1 MLRTF
6 STRFLLLTI
15 SSAVLS
21 MAAPSLALGSI
32 PADEILRRADG
43 VRNPG
48 ETYLM
53 KVEVTSKDADKAVF
67 EVSLSGNSKTFIKTL
82 EPARDR
88 GRNLLMLGEDMWVYM
103 PNLKRSVR
111 VSLSQKLTGQAANGD
126 LSRMRWSGDYD
137 ATIESESDKSWTL
150 FLSAKRKGLTY
161 DKIRAVIEKNTFHPL
176 AAEFLTPSGKP
187 LKRATYGDFKPL
199 LGRVRPHTMKVQDA
213 IRPDD
218 VSVIR
223 VTTMEVKSFPASLFN
238 QNSLR

>member
-1 MLRTF
+1 MLRTL
-6 STRFLLLTI
+6 STRLMLLAF
-15 SSAVLS
+15 S
-21 MAAPSLALGSI
+21 SLALSATSLPLAFGSTA
-32 PADEILRRADG
+32 PDEILRRADS

-53 KVEVTSKDADKAVF
+53 KVEVTSKDSDKAVF
-67 EVSLSGNSKTFIKTL
+67 EVSLDGNSKTFIKTL

-126 LSRMRWSGDYD
+126 ISRMRWAGDYD
-137 ATIESESDKSWTL
+137 ATIESETEKSWTL
-150 FLSAKRKGLTY
+150 LLSAKRKGLTY

-176 AAEFLTPSGKP
+176 AAEFLTPAGKP
-187 LKRATYGDFKPL
+187 LKRATYGDFKTL
-199 LGRVRPHTMKVQDA
+199 LGRMRPHTMKVQDA

-223 VTTMEVKSFPASLFN
+223 VTNMEVKSFPASLFN

>member
-1 MLRTF
+1 MLRTL

-15 SSAVLS
+15 SSAALS
-21 MAAPSLALGSI
+21 MAAPSLSLGSI

-126 LSRMRWSGDYD
+126 LSRMRWSGDYE

-150 FLSAKRKGLTY
+150 LLSAKRKGLTY

-176 AAEFLTPSGKP
+176 AAEFLTPAGKP

-223 VTTMEVKSFPASLFN
+223 VTTMEVKSFPISLFN